1 MFIYGLFST
10 KDNEI
15 RYMVKKEINYGWDFF
30 EDVYEN
36 TIRKGQ
42 TFSNEMGEEI
52 QKELE
57 KMYKEHEEWLKNQEQ
72 KGEENER
79 EDINKVEC

>member
-1 MFIYGLFST
+1 
-10 KDNEI
+10 
-15 RYMVKKEINYGWDFF
+15 MVKKEINYGWDFF

>member
-1 MFIYGLFST
+1 MSEQKG
-10 KDNEI
+10 K
-15 RYMVKKEINYGWDFF
+15 YGWDFF

-42 TFSNEMGEEI
+42 TFSYEMGEEI

-57 KMYKEHEEWLKNQEQ
+57 KMYKEREEWLKNKEQ
-72 KGEENER
+72 KGEENDTE
-79 EDINKVEC
+79 N